1 MYNSKDSKNTLIN
14 GKSCTNISL
23 FKGLNRLFF
32 KGPKGKK
39 KGEEKEQIID
49 VTIEQVRQAVN
60 KYADGLKKGISL
72 RSIIL
77 DDHSI
82 DFSLLKGTLKGIPSQ
97 PFYMSKETFE
107 IFDTSELP
115 KQIDIVQKAV
125 DQYLQEN
132 GEEPII
138 PGHPDRKISYYLIK
152 HYLHSEPEVEL
163 YLDGKD
169 KMVTHRRP
177 E

>member
-1 MYNSKDSKNTLIN
+1 M
-14 GKSCTNISL
+14 
-23 FKGLNRLFF
+23 FF
-32 KGPKGKK
+32 NKKPKK
-39 KGEEKEQIID
+39 EKEEVKIIQ

-60 KYADGLKKGISL
+60 EYADGLAKGISL
-72 RSIIL
+72 RSIVL

-82 DFSLLKGTLKGIPSQ
+82 DFDQLKGILKGLPDR

-107 IFDTSELP
+107 IFETAELP
-115 KQIDIVQKAV
+115 EQIDNVQKAV
-125 DQYLQEN
+125 DQYIQEN

-138 PGHPDRKISYYLIK
+138 PGNPYRRISYYLIG
-152 HYLHSEPEVEL
+152 HYLSIEPTVEL
-163 YLDGKD
+163 YLDRND